1 MLPNSEALPLSS
13 LLESILFVADAPVS
27 VQQLAKLL
35 QVSTEQIMQ
44 AIDEL
49 QAALQNRGVRLQWQ
63 QDRVQLTTA
72 PASAKLVEAFL
83 GLGAT
88 QPLSRAALETLAVIA
103 YRQPVTRGTIEA
115 VRGVDSTGVVST
127 LLSRGLIETG
137 GRAATPGQPYQYV
150 TTPAF
155 LQHFALSSL
164 DELPPLGMSD
174 GVALGDVL
182 QAKIDEA
189 EHDEPAFELV
199 GASVLVAADDS
210 AELAN
215 S

>member
-103 YRQPVTRGTIEA
+103 YRQPVTRPQVDA
-115 VRGVDSTGVVST
+115 VRGVNSDAMLKRLQSA
-127 LLSRGLIETG
+127 GLIDDV
-137 GRAATPGQPYQYV
+137 GRANGPGRPVLYATSSM
-150 TTPAF
+150 F
-155 LQHFALSSL
+155 LQVFGLQDL
-164 DELPPLGMSD
+164 RELPPLPSTPESAPPVS
-174 GVALGDVL
+174 VA
-182 QAKIDEA
+182 
-189 EHDEPAFELV
+189 
-199 GASVLVAADDS
+199 
-210 AELAN
+210 
-215 S
+215 